1 MHNFLDQLIEKR
13 ANYLTKAEIKTVD
26 NTGNNT
32 IVDILIPKGNEVY
45 HKGLN
50 YIIPYILGKL
60 KDIGKYRGI
69 ESSNEGIVLSFESN
83 QETDYGKLLETLK
96 EYVDKI
102 NHPDNLNLGDYNY
115 IDNNSIG
122 LKDSKSENENN
133 KIESDSLGNHLSSI
147 NKEVNMQVNSNII
160 LINKEAEE
168 FKEIETILTKIA
180 TENGIED
187 VGSINISFDQEEGI
201 ISFKKANIDY
211 LVDDKT
217 LETMGPDKLR
227 NYLDYLN
234 REIEKQ
240 KIKGITPT
248 QLNEIKEK
256 VEISLN
262 TKGDQNPQTAFDA
275 GHFNISETPA
285 EKSFDTSSLSGLNIP
300 GKVEPNIPS
309 LREPKLNLNIPKK
322 DEVRLNG

>member
-133 KIESDSLGNHLSSI
+133 KIEGDNLANHLSSI
-147 NKEVNMQVNSNII
+147 NREVNMQVNSNTI

-201 ISFKKANIDY
+201 ISFKKAMGLIA
-211 LVDDKT
+211 DDEK
-217 LETMGPDKLR
+217 LNAANLPKLR
-227 NYLDYLN
+227 ENFLHLENLSKSRPNDSILREEKVRVLN
-234 REIEKQ
+234 QIQAIEKADKERQ
-240 KIKGITPT
+240 TKENFEITAPEFNKIPM
-248 QLNEIKEK
+248 
-256 VEISLN
+256 
-262 TKGDQNPQTAFDA
+262 
-275 GHFNISETPA
+275 
-285 EKSFDTSSLSGLNIP
+285 SLSSDQESTLANI
-300 GKVEPNIPS
+300 G
-309 LREPKLNLNIPKK
+309 R
-322 DEVRLNG
+322 

>member
-133 KIESDSLGNHLSSI
+133 KIEGDNLANHLSSI
-147 NKEVNMQVNSNII
+147 NREVNMQVNSNTI

-201 ISFKKANIDY
+201 ISFKKAMGLIA
-211 LVDDKT
+211 DDEK
-217 LETMGPDKLR
+217 LNAANLPKLR
-227 NYLDYLN
+227 ENFLHLENLSKSRPNDSVLREEKVRVLN
-234 REIEKQ
+234 QIQAIEKADKERQ
-240 KIKGITPT
+240 TKENFEITAPEFNKIPM
-248 QLNEIKEK
+248 
-256 VEISLN
+256 
-262 TKGDQNPQTAFDA
+262 
-275 GHFNISETPA
+275 
-285 EKSFDTSSLSGLNIP
+285 SLSSDQESTLANI
-300 GKVEPNIPS
+300 G
-309 LREPKLNLNIPKK
+309 R
-322 DEVRLNG
+322 